1 MDDYFAEGR
10 GKWYVDGYGRLEVGR
25 DFGDGDPVGETG
37 QALVVAAPE
46 QAVAVAAG
54 NERSG
59 VDIAAVCH
67 TGVVVAS

>member
-59 VDIAAVCH
+59 VDIA
-67 TGVVVAS
+67 

>member
-1 MDDYFAEGR
+1 MGDGNTWYINIADVTAER
-10 GKWYVDGYGRLEVGR
+10 YVYWDTYSGVNW
-25 DFGDGDPVGETG
+25 DFGDYERVRDAD

-59 VDIAAVCH
+59 VDIAAV
-67 TGVVVAS
+67 

>member
-67 TGVVVAS
+67 TGV

>member
-1 MDDYFAEGR
+1 MKDCVAGTH
-10 GKWYVDGYGRLEVGR
+10 GHWYCYGYATVDMRW
-25 DFGDGDPVGETG
+25 DCGDGDAVRDAD

-67 TGVVVAS
+67 TGV